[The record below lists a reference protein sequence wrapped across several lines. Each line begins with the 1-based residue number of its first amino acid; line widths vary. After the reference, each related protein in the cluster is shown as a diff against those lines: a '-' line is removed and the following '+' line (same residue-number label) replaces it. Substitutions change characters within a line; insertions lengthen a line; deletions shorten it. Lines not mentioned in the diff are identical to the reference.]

1 MGLLNVFLSVAALM
15 LGITGIVSLKSMITN
30 TEDPKLVPVSYF
42 IGLSFASVAIHS
54 ASRVFGSLSLS
65 GLTGPPL
72 LRDLMVSY
80 TALFLFGA
88 LWQTYELSLV
98 DKPDWMD

>member
-1 MGLLNVFLSVAALM
+1 MGVLNIFLSTVALT
-15 LGITGIVSLKSMITN
+15 LGITGIVSIKSMITN
-30 TEDPKLVPVSYF
+30 TEDSKLVPVNYF
-42 IGLSFASVAIHS
+42 IGLSFVAVIIHS
-54 ASRVFGSLSLS
+54 ASRLFGSLSLGS
-65 GLTGPPL
+65 LTGPPL
-72 LRDLMVSY
+72 LRDLMVAY